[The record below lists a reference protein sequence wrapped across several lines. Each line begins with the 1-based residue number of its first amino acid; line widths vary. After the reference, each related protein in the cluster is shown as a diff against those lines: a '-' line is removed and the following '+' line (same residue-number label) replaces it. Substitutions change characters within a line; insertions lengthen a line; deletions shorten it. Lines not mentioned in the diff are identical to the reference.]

1 MASYY
6 YLNFAICAALVLPI
20 LFMKE
25 VCVLG
30 TYLISWP
37 SLVYVAVGLAVP
49 PD

>member
-25 VCVLG
+25 VCVVG
-30 TYLISWP
+30 GGISWP